1 MQWYSADHKAAVSF
15 GTGPVDLVE
24 KESFDGD
31 DNNNDGITAKKLVI
45 NQLNRSH
52 ANSTYMC
59 LAGNNDNDLES
70 SLRVSV
76 MINMYRECYRIE
88 LVSRITR
95 GKNPLTNGVVKYNKY
110 AYVIRLVFHVDIG

>member
-15 GTGPVDLVE
+15 GTGRVDLVE

-31 DNNNDGITAKKLVI
+31 DDDDDGITTKKLVI

-59 LAGNNDNDLES
+59 LAGNNDNDIES
-70 SLRVSV
+70 NLRVSV
-76 MINMYRECYRIE
+76 LINMYRECYRIE
-88 LVSRITR
+88 RVSRITR
-95 GKNPLTNGVVKYNKY
+95 EKKIHSQTVLENIIN
-110 AYVIRLVFHVDIG
+110 IHM